1 MKDEIQKG
9 QKKRINFMIIL
20 FLAVLLIA
28 LLASGL
34 LFNSGYTLA
43 AWIVTGIIYVMS
55 VLLAVFV
62 VKGGGKL
69 FAPLE
74 SEEEKERENP
84 LENIRGTFEELKES
98 AEKIN
103 DALAN
108 FEERVIEVSG
118 LTAVISESA
127 NTQIGQVESS
137 LTILSDLSGKITNSE
152 EQVSRTVDNI
162 NLLKEKNDEGIV
174 AIEELSR
181 KFEEN
186 IESTKVA
193 AEGVTSLAQK
203 SSSIGDIIE
212 SIGQIAKQTNLLA
225 LNAAIEA
232 ARAGEAGRGFAV
244 VADEINS
251 LSNESSAATQKINAI
266 LKDVIATVE
275 KTNEVIDCNNVIVKE
290 SHTKLNDTIQIFK
303 SMLHAS
309 EEVTAVTEV
318 LKEELAGIVL
328 LKEHLL
334 EEMEKVREVSRESVQ
349 NTIQINNA
357 TIGQAEGAENI
368 FTSMESVQGI
378 IDKLSEE
385 LNYDEE
391 AEEQKEIAGEA

>member
-1 MKDEIQKG
+1 MNDEIQKG
-9 QKKRINFMIIL
+9 PKRRINFLIFL
-20 FLAVLLIA
+20 FLAVILIV

-34 LFNSGYTLA
+34 LFSSGHTIA
-43 AWIVTGIIYVMS
+43 AWIVTGIIYVMA

-62 VKGGGKL
+62 AKRRIKL
-69 FAPLE
+69 FTPPESEEDRERETPLE
-74 SEEEKERENP
+74 SIRE
-84 LENIRGTFEELKES
+84 TFEELKSS

-118 LTAVISESA
+118 LTAAISESA

-137 LTILSDLSGKITNSE
+137 LTILNDLSGKITHSE

-162 NLLKEKNDEGIV
+162 NLLKGKNDEGIV

-186 IESTKVA
+186 IKSTKVA
-193 AEGVTSLAQK
+193 AEGITSLAQK
-203 SSSIGDIIE
+203 SSSIGDIID

-275 KTNEVIDCNNVIVKE
+275 KTNEVIDYNNVIVKE
-290 SHTKLNDTIQIFK
+290 SHTKLDDTIHIFK
-303 SMLHAS
+303 SMFHAS

-318 LKEELAGIVL
+318 LKEELTSIVS
-328 LKEHLL
+328 LKEQLL
-334 EEMEKVREVSRESVQ
+334 EEMEKVQEVSREAVQ

-378 IDKLSEE
+378 IEKLSEE
-385 LNYDEE
+385 LNHDEE
-391 AEEQKEIAGEA
+391 QQEVDGEV

>member
-9 QKKRINFMIIL
+9 QKKQINFRIFL
-20 FLAVLLIA
+20 FPAVLLIA
-28 LLASGL
+28 LLISGL
-34 LFNSGYTLA
+34 LFSSGYMLA
-43 AWIVTGIIYVMS
+43 AWIVTGIIYVLA
-55 VLLAVFV
+55 VLLAVFAA
-62 VKGGGKL
+62 KGGGKL
-69 FAPLE
+69 FAPPE
-74 SEEEKERENP
+74 SEEETERENP

-127 NTQIGQVESS
+127 NTQIGQVEGS
-137 LTILSDLSGKITNSE
+137 LAILSDLSGKITNSE

-203 SSSIGDIIE
+203 SSSIGDIIQ

-251 LSNESSAATQKINAI
+251 LSNESAAATQKINAI
-266 LKDVIATVE
+266 LKDVITTVE
-275 KTNEVIDCNNVIVKE
+275 KTNKVIDSNNVIVQE
-290 SHTKLNDTIQIFK
+290 SHAKLNDTIHIFK

-309 EEVTAVTEV
+309 EEVTTVTEV
-318 LKEELAGIVL
+318 LKEELTGIVS
-328 LKEHLL
+328 LKEQLL
-334 EEMEKVREVSRESVQ
+334 EEMEKVQEVSREAVQ

-385 LNYDEE
+385 LNHDEE
-391 AEEQKEIAGEA
+391 AEEQKEIDGEA